1 MPVPVSWMFS
11 GVEFKIWKHK
21 QFIVK
26 QQQILQGTLSD
37 QVLSVQHSL
46 LAVWH
51 RRVFSASG
59 HHKFSHYY
67 TKTAYHVQF
76 EYIPLCKLYTDCI
89 ESSSK
94 FTVFSSYALSLSSV
108 SCVVGSVYFMD
119 NCLEGTLNF
128 VLKIKAYLTRIFAFS
143 LIFIK
148 NKLCIICVVAFLC
161 QLYGMQ
167 NNTFN
172 IFYDCFCRSVN
183 SSAYFCL
190 NQHDCSLL
198 LGLRFSEDW
207 ASFGLM
213 FYWCDLWSLSGNHVP
228 GSCFGTGALISVC
241 V

>member
-143 LIFIK
+143 F
-148 NKLCIICVVAFLC
+148 
-161 QLYGMQ
+161 
-167 NNTFN
+167 
-172 IFYDCFCRSVN
+172 IFYQKQALHYLCC
-183 SSAYFCL
+183 
-190 NQHDCSLL
+190 
-198 LGLRFSEDW
+198 GL
-207 ASFGLM
+207 
-213 FYWCDLWSLSGNHVP
+213 SLSTLWYAKQHFQYLLWLFLP
-228 GSCFGTGALISVC
+228 LRKFKCIFLFEPTWLLSPPRATFQWRLS
-241 V
+241 